1 LVKKFQNFLK
11 REILYYII
19 TLVILTLVMHIDL
32 LTDPLSR
39 FQIMQEKENYFHP
52 FLYAFIV
59 YIIILIIRKIIDF
72 ITGMFHKNS

>member
-1 LVKKFQNFLK
+1 MVKKFQNFLK